1 MDEDSGN
8 AGQKLQRLIEIMAR
22 LRAADGCPWD
32 REQSFDT
39 IKKYTVEETY
49 EVLDAIDRRDW
60 PGLREELGDFILQ
73 AVFYAQMASEEKL
86 FSIGDCLD
94 AINEKLVRRHPHIFG
109 EESAQTG
116 SDVLKLW
123 EGVKA
128 QEQRDKAKQR
138 DQNDLPKGIL
148 DTVPRAQ
155 PGLIEAQQI
164 SSRAARAGF
173 DWNSAEEVLNKL
185 NEEID
190 EFRQA
195 STHDQMEDELGD
207 LLFTVVNLAR
217 FAKVDPEQALR
228 RTNAK
233 FRKRF
238 GHVEQRLADDGKQLS
253 GTPRRVGSLVAGSEE
268 MTEDLQIEDL
278 VTE

>member
-60 PGLREELGDFILQ
+60 NDLREELGDFILQ

-148 DTVPRAQ
+148 DAVPRAQ

-173 DWNSAEEVLNKL
+173 DWNSAEEG
-185 NEEID
+185 
-190 EFRQA
+190 
-195 STHDQMEDELGD
+195 S
-207 LLFTVVNLAR
+207 
-217 FAKVDPEQALR
+217 EQA
-228 RTNAK
+228 
-233 FRKRF
+233 
-238 GHVEQRLADDGKQLS
+238 
-253 GTPRRVGSLVAGSEE
+253 
-268 MTEDLQIEDL
+268 
-278 VTE
+278 